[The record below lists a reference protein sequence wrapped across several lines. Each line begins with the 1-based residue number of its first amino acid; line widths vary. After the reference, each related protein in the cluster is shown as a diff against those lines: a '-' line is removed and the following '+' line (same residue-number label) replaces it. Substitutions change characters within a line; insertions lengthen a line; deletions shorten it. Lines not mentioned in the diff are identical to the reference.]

1 MRTGQ
6 VSAALPWALRFRVEV
21 SVMPS
26 LVNVVGFLM
35 ILRESG
41 YFTSISP
48 LQYDYLSKGA
58 ADTHNLLLY
67 EKPQIDRKSVV

>member
-26 LVNVVGFLM
+26 LVKLCPGWVCGGFLDD
-35 ILRESG
+35 
-41 YFTSISP
+41 SP
-48 LQYDYLSKGA
+48 GEW
-58 ADTHNLLLY
+58 LLY
-67 EKPQIDRKSVV
+67 FNITITIRLSE

>member
-1 MRTGQ
+1 
-6 VSAALPWALRFRVEV
+6 
-21 SVMPS
+21 MPS

-41 YFTSISP
+41 YFTLISP

-58 ADTHNLLLY
+58 ADTRCTKNFRY
-67 EKPQIDRKSVV
+67 KSLPKEG